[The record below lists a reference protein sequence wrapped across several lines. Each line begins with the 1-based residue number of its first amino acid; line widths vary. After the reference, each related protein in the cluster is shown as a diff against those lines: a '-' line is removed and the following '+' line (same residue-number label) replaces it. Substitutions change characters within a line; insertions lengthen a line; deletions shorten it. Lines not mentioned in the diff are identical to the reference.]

1 MFITTANSLH
11 SIPVPLQDRMEIIQL
26 PGYTEWEKVSIAEQY
41 LIPKEKEQNGVKD
54 VDVEYSEQAIRTI
67 IHHYTKEAGVRNLER
82 EISTVLRKVAKEVV
96 AGGVDGAKQKFRI
109 TPQNIPKYLGVHKF
123 RAGRPEEKDEI
134 GLCNGLAVTMH
145 GGDILPSEVTVMPG
159 KGKVTL
165 TGKLGDVMQES
176 AHAAMSYI
184 RSRAES
190 LGLSNDFYAKVDIH
204 IHFPE
209 GAIPKDGPSAGVTMA
224 TALASALLRIPVR
237 KDVAMTGEITLRG
250 RVLPIGGLKDKV
262 LAAHR
267 ADIFTVVI
275 PRENRKDLKD
285 IPKKVLRVMKIIAV
299 DHMDEV
305 LRAALHIENAE
316 TFLREPSR
324 AVDWRV
330 ADRGER
336 PAQPAAAATA
346 LDPQPTGEPH

>member
-1 MFITTANSLH
+1 
-11 SIPVPLQDRMEIIQL
+11 MEIIQL

-41 LIPKEKEQNGVKD
+41 LIPKEKDANGIKEVE
-54 VDVEYSEQAIRTI
+54 VDFPEPAIRTI

-82 EISTVLRKVAKEVV
+82 EISTVCRKIAKEVV
-96 AGGVDGAKQKFRI
+96 KLGKDAKFKI
-109 TPQNIPKYLGVHKF
+109 TPANVPKYLGVHKF
-123 RAGRPEEKDEI
+123 RAGKVEEKDEI

-159 KGKVTL
+159 KGKLVL

-176 AHAAMSYI
+176 AQAAMSYI

-190 LGLSNDFYAKVDIH
+190 LGLEREFYAKVDTH

-237 KDVAMTGEITLRG
+237 RDVAMTGEITLRG

-267 ADIFTVVI
+267 ADIFTVII
-275 PRENRKDLKD
+275 PKENRKDLKD
-285 IPKKVLRVMKIIAV
+285 IPKKVLKVMKIIAV

-305 LRAALHIENAE
+305 LRAALRLEHPE
-316 TFLREPSR
+316 TFLVEPSR
-324 AVDWRV
+324 AVDWRQ
-330 ADRGER
+330 E
-336 PAQPAAAATA
+336 PAAAGAKPAASTVTTSPLPA
-346 LDPQPTGEPH
+346 ETGEATH

>member
-1 MFITTANSLH
+1 
-11 SIPVPLQDRMEIIQL
+11 
-26 PGYTEWEKVSIAEQY
+26 
-41 LIPKEKEQNGVKD
+41 
-54 VDVEYSEQAIRTI
+54 
-67 IHHYTKEAGVRNLER
+67 
-82 EISTVLRKVAKEVV
+82 
-96 AGGVDGAKQKFRI
+96 
-109 TPQNIPKYLGVHKF
+109 
-123 RAGRPEEKDEI
+123 
-134 GLCNGLAVTMH
+134 
-145 GGDILPSEVTVMPG
+145 LPSEITVMPG

-267 ADIFTVVI
+267 ADIFTVII
-275 PRENRKDLKD
+275 PKENRKDLKD

-305 LRAALHIENAE
+305 LRAALRIENPE
-316 TFLREPSR
+316 SFLREPSR

-330 ADRGER
+330 AERASGDGGARGER
-336 PAQPAAAATA
+336 PSTPAPTVPEPAQP
-346 LDPQPTGEPH
+346 EPH

>member
-1 MFITTANSLH
+1 
-11 SIPVPLQDRMEIIQL
+11 
-26 PGYTEWEKVSIAEQY
+26 
-41 LIPKEKEQNGVKD
+41 
-54 VDVEYSEQAIRTI
+54 
-67 IHHYTKEAGVRNLER
+67 
-82 EISTVLRKVAKEVV
+82 
-96 AGGVDGAKQKFRI
+96 
-109 TPQNIPKYLGVHKF
+109 
-123 RAGRPEEKDEI
+123 
-134 GLCNGLAVTMH
+134 
-145 GGDILPSEVTVMPG
+145 MPG

-190 LGLSNDFYAKVDIH
+190 LGLSNDFYSKVDIH

-267 ADIFTVVI
+267 ADIYTVII
-275 PRENRKDLKD
+275 PKENRKDLKD
-285 IPKKVLRVMKIIAV
+285 IPKKVLRVMKIYAV

-305 LRAALHIENAE
+305 LRAALRIENPE

-324 AVDWRV
+324 AVDWR
-330 ADRGER
+330 AAERSAAAHDGGER
-336 PAQPAAAATA
+336 APTPTPTVEPAQP
-346 LDPQPTGEPH
+346 EPH